1 MVQAFIL
8 IQTEV
13 GSLYAVAE
21 QLRQIPGVVH
31 ANPVTGPY
39 DVVALTEAATVGDLG
54 ELVISKVQQV
64 KGISRTLTCPVL
76 RQ

>member
-8 IQTEV
+8 IQTQV
-13 GSLYAVAE
+13 GSLYDVAE
-21 QLRQIPGVVH
+21 EIRQIPGVVH

-39 DVVALTEAATVGDLG
+39 DVVALTEAPTVGDLG
-54 ELVISKVQQV
+54 ELVISKVQKV
-64 KGISRTLTCPVL
+64 KGISRTLTCPIL